1 MYDPTND
8 MYDAKSVNG
17 MVPQPPASKMDF
29 STFDSP
35 LDFNA
40 SGVSFDDQ
48 GGRFVAGEQFYN
60 HEMYGSL
67 RKGGAVDFL
76 SMECLGLVAAT
87 FTSMLSYQAL
97 LVLVQPM
104 YNTQLGLNSAEVIA
118 VERLIQMP
126 MALSFLVGL
135 LSDCYPIMGLRRKGY
150 MILGC
155 VINAVAVFAIAGVS
169 AYLGS
174 DSTASKGMV
183 VLALIL
189 VAMASIGCII
199 TYVCVHT
206 RVIEY
211 SQRESLRD
219 RGAIQ
224 VSYLI
229 FRRFVSIFTSVLS
242 FLALGTGSEPNI
254 SVSTA
259 MIILGVISVLP
270 LPLVFRYW
278 NEDVYSLNTSM
289 KIRSQI
295 LWKIMQQKAV
305 WRILAFIWFFT
316 LFLGIKFSDS
326 TAVVS
331 KWAGASGDNSLLV
344 KTIQDFV
351 MIGIMLVWRY
361 LFINR
366 LWPIF
371 FALAPAFQI
380 LPNLFVSLMVALDIA
395 RDRFFYRVFYS
406 MTYVSDG
413 IGLLNTIVPV
423 TEIVQEGSEGAL
435 VGLTLTLQR
444 CVNIFVDTNAH
455 GVFQGTNYYSAA
467 DVAADTSGARWDV
480 LLSLFLNYALN
491 ALAWVGLFFLPS
503 QKLDAQQLRMYGG
516 FTKGASFA
524 ILAFCL
530 VLFIYSFVVT
540 LMSFIPS
547 TSCLTLVGGSG
558 C

>member
-1 MYDPTND
+1 
-8 MYDAKSVNG
+8 
-17 MVPQPPASKMDF
+17 MVPQLAPSKTNF
-29 STFDSP
+29 NLLDSP
-35 LDFNA
+35 LDLNSTGA
-40 SGVSFDDQ
+40 SLDGQSGPF
-48 GGRFVAGEQFYN
+48 ASSEQFYN
-60 HEMYGSL
+60 HQMYGSL
-67 RKGGAVDFL
+67 RKGRSVNFL

-104 YNTQLGLNSAEVIA
+104 YNTQLGLSPTSILA
-118 VERLIQMP
+118 VKRLIQMP
-126 MALSFLVGL
+126 MTLSFLVGL

-155 VINAVAVFAIAGVS
+155 IINAVAVFAIAIVS
-169 AYLGS
+169 ASLS
-174 DSTASKGMV
+174 HDASASKGTV
-183 VLALIL
+183 VVALFFVGL
-189 VAMASIGCII
+189 SSMGCIT

-206 RVIEY
+206 RVVEY

-219 RGAIQ
+219 RGSIQ
-224 VSYLI
+224 VTYLI

-242 FLALGTGSEPNI
+242 FLALGTGPEPNI
-254 SVSTA
+254 SISTA
-259 MIILGVISVLP
+259 MIILGVLSILP
-270 LPLVFRYW
+270 LPLIFRFW
-278 NEDVYSLNTSM
+278 DEEVYSLNTSM

-316 LFLGIKFSDS
+316 LFLGIKFNQS
-326 TAVVS
+326 TAVVTT
-331 KWAGASGDNSLLV
+331 WAGAKEDNSLVV
-344 KTIQDFV
+344 KTIQDLV

-361 LFINR
+361 IFMNR
-366 LWPIF
+366 VWLIF

-380 LPNLFVSLMVALDIA
+380 VPNLFVTLLVSLDVV
-395 RDRFFYRVFYS
+395 RNRYFYRFFYA

-423 TEIVQEGSEGAL
+423 TEIVQEGSEGAM

-444 CVNIFVDTNAH
+444 CVNIFVDTNAQ
-455 GVFQGTNYYSAA
+455 GIFQGSNFY
-467 DVAADTSGARWDV
+467 DVDEVAADTSSARWDV
-480 LLSLFLNYALN
+480 VLSLLLNFGIN

-516 FTKGASFA
+516 FTKGASGGIVA
-524 ILAFCL
+524 LCL
-530 VLFIYSFVVT
+530 LFFIYSFVVT
-540 LMSFIPS
+540 VMSLIPS
-547 TSCLTLVGGSG
+547 TMCFTLVGDTG